1 MSSLFAFE
9 NGQLQQL
16 ASEAGS
22 EMSSPSGTSGFV
34 STGQDTCGTV
44 SFGICTAKHFADVAL
59 KLSML

>member
-1 MSSLFAFE
+1 MSSLFSFV
-9 NGQLQQL
+9 NGKLQQL

-44 SFGICTAKHFADVAL
+44 SFGICIAKHFAHIAL